1 VRRKGGT
8 DQILLVLGV
17 SVALLVLGLASN
29 TVDFSDVLVFTVL
42 MVLVGGAWR
51 LVQTDMLK
59 DRLNSLSK
67 TNGGGGEINY
77 SFQEGKKVIKDFAEK
92 EFKGRINKKKG
103 ISIDHT
109 RSESEP
115 TSIITNPKTGDV
127 IMVRHYY
134 VTHGDLNQPVD
145 FFVDVTNG
153 SYFAHKQ
160 VNERRRTAEN
170 VNPFEKLDAYRKTR
184 RYARKVGSIDEDRGI
199 DASSLQG
206 IPVGTFPVDNSGD
219 GSGE

>member
-1 VRRKGGT
+1 VRRKGST
-8 DQILLVLGV
+8 DQILVILGV
-17 SVALLVLGLASN
+17 SVVLLVLGLASN
-29 TVDFSDVLVFTVL
+29 TVNVSDLLVFTVL
-42 MVLVGGAWR
+42 MALVGGAWK

-67 TNGGGGEINY
+67 SNGGGGEINY
-77 SFQEGKKVIKDFAEK
+77 TFQEGKKVIKDFAEK
-92 EFKGRINKKKG
+92 EFKGRINRKKG

-134 VTHGDLNQPVD
+134 VTHGDLNQPMD

-170 VNPFEKLDAYRKTR
+170 LNPFEKLDAYRKTR
-184 RYARKVGSIDEDRGI
+184 RHARKVRPGEEEKGI

-206 IPVGTFPVDNSGD
+206 VPLGAFPVQNEEG
-219 GSGE
+219 GKQ